1 MSRSEFIAGSKARF
15 DRFNVDLS
23 TGKLQRSGLNVPIQS
38 KPFEVLRL
46 LLIADGNVVSR
57 DQLRAALWPDD
68 TFVDFEHGLNT
79 AVRKLRQALE
89 DSAENPRFIET
100 LTSSAISSPR
110 ISAIVLSSIFV

>member
-15 DRFNVDLS
+15 DRFNVELS

-57 DQLRAALWPDD
+57 DQLLI
-68 TFVDFEHGLNT
+68 
-79 AVRKLRQALE
+79 LRFQFLADCGVILRGGGRG
-89 DSAENPRFIET
+89 AHENH
-100 LTSSAISSPR
+100 S
-110 ISAIVLSSIFV
+110 